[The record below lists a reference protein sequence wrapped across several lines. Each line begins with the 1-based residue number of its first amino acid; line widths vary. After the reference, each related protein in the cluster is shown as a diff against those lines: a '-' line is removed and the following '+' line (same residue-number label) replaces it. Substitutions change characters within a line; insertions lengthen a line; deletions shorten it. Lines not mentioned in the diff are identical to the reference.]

1 MNDVQTRNARAY
13 VYSRYINNINNI
25 TIEKITLMTD
35 TVIILY
41 YTVIISYYYRAF
53 IIDVIYNITI
63 I

>member
-1 MNDVQTRNARAY
+1 MYKHATRAY

-41 YTVIISYYYRAF
+41 YTVIILYYYCAF
-53 IIDVIYNITI
+53 IIERNL
-63 I
+63 